1 MLKGHVFSKQ
11 LFGNPI
17 FALFIN
23 TFLNGLNGVSNNFK
37 NSMAVSYSGSNV
49 TIASGAVC
57 IQGRFLE
64 EDSSTT
70 IVAGT
75 DNMYCKLI
83 IEINLDETNTESSF
97 LQASYKILKSSSNY
111 PELTQN
117 NIVKNNSGIYQYELA
132 RFKNLPS
139 GITDFQ
145 DMRSFLDY
153 KSIYTEISEEY
164 HEVLAQL
171 EQELTDVQENLNEM
185 VEDIILVQNKTQ
197 LETIIKN
204 VILEDNKKKY
214 YVGKIIMDTK
224 NVNPATYLGFGTWV
238 LWGQGRVP
246 VGVNSSDSSFNTVEK
261 AGGSKTHA
269 ITSSEMPAHNH
280 SIPKLSGTAASA
292 GSHRHR
298 LQRANESTDFSL
310 IGQFTNRIKSKE
322 PSQVAGDYQWDTLSP
337 STTYAGTHTHS
348 VSTNASNTGNKGS
361 GTAMSLL
368 QPYITCYMWKRTA

>member
-37 NSMAVSYSGSNV
+37 NSMAVSFSGSNV
-49 TIASGAVC
+49 TVASGAVC

-64 EDSSTT
+64 EDATST
-70 IVAGT
+70 IPAGT
-75 DNMYCKLI
+75 ENMFCKLV
-83 IEINLDETNTESSF
+83 IEINLDQENTEGSF
-97 LQASYKILKSSSNY
+97 LQGAYKIIKSSSDY
-111 PELTQN
+111 PKLTQD
-117 NIVKNNSGIYQYELA
+117 NIVKNDAGVYQYELA
-132 RFKNLPS
+132 RFKNTPS
-139 GITDFQ
+139 GITNFQ
-145 DMRSFLDY
+145 DMRNFLDY

-164 HEVLAQL
+164 HEVLAELQ
-171 EQELTDVQENLNEM
+171 QELTDVQENLDEM
-185 VEDIILVQNKTQ
+185 VEDIVLVQNKDQ

-214 YVGKIIMDTK
+214 YVGKIILDTK
-224 NVNPATYLGFGTWV
+224 NVNPRTYLGFGTWV

-246 VGVNSSDSSFNTVEK
+246 VGVNTSDSSFNTAEK
-261 AGGSKTHA
+261 KGGSKTHA

-292 GSHRHR
+292 GGHRHR
-298 LQRANESTDFSL
+298 LQRSSEQTDFSL
-310 IGQFTNRIKSKE
+310 MGQFTNRAKGHE
-322 PSQVAGDYQWDTLSP
+322 PIQQAGNYIWDTLSP

-368 QPYITCYMWKRTA
+368 QPYITCYMWKRTS

>member
-37 NSMAVSYSGSNV
+37 NSMAVSFSGSNV
-49 TIASGAVC
+49 TVASGAVC

-64 EDSSTT
+64 EDATST
-70 IVAGT
+70 IPAGT
-75 DNMYCKLI
+75 ENMFCKLV
-83 IEINLDETNTESSF
+83 IEINLDQENTEGSF
-97 LQASYKILKSSSNY
+97 LQGAYKIIKSSSDY
-111 PELTQN
+111 PKLTQD
-117 NIVKNNSGIYQYELA
+117 NIVKNDAGVYQYELA
-132 RFKNLPS
+132 RFKNTPS
-139 GITDFQ
+139 GITNFQ
-145 DMRSFLDY
+145 DMRNFLDY

-164 HEVLAQL
+164 HEVLAELQ
-171 EQELTDVQENLNEM
+171 QELTDVQENLDEM
-185 VEDIILVQNKTQ
+185 VEDIVLVQNKDQ

-214 YVGKIIMDTK
+214 YVGKIILDTK
-224 NVNPATYLGFGTWV
+224 NVNPRTYLGFGTWV

-246 VGVNSSDSSFNTVEK
+246 VGVNTSDSSFNTAEK
-261 AGGSKTHA
+261 TGGSKTHA

-298 LQRANESTDFSL
+298 LKMANESTDFSL
-310 IGQFTNRIKSKE
+310 IGQFTNRIKHKE

-337 STTYAGTHTHS
+337 NTTYAGTHTHS

-368 QPYITCYMWKRTA
+368 QPYITCYMWKRTS

>member
-37 NSMAVSYSGSNV
+37 NSMAVSFSGSNV
-49 TIASGAVC
+49 TVASGAVC

-64 EDSSTT
+64 EDATST
-70 IVAGT
+70 IPAGT
-75 DNMYCKLI
+75 ENMFCKLV
-83 IEINLDETNTESSF
+83 IEINLDQENTEGSF
-97 LQASYKILKSSSNY
+97 LQGAYKIIKSSSDY
-111 PELTQN
+111 PELTQD
-117 NIVKNNSGIYQYELA
+117 NIVKNDAGVYQYELA
-132 RFKNLPS
+132 RFKNTPS
-139 GITDFQ
+139 GITNFQ
-145 DMRSFLDY
+145 DMRNFLDY

-246 VGVNSSDSSFNTVEK
+246 VGVNTSDSSFNTAEK
-261 AGGSKTHA
+261 TGGSKTHA

-368 QPYITCYMWKRTA
+368 QPYITCYMWKRTS

>member
-49 TIASGAVC
+49 TVASGAVC

-64 EDSSTT
+64 EDSSST
-70 IVAGT
+70 IAAGT
-75 DNMYCKLI
+75 DNMYCKLV

-97 LQASYKILKSSSNY
+97 SQGAYKILKSSSNY
-111 PELTQN
+111 PELTQT

-132 RFKNLPS
+132 RFKNAPS

-145 DMRSFLDY
+145 DMRNFLDY
-153 KSIYTEISEEY
+153 QSIYTEISDEY
-164 HEVLAQL
+164 HEVLAELQ
-171 EQELTDVQENLNEM
+171 QELTDVQENLDEM
-185 VEDIILVQNKTQ
+185 VEDIILVQNKSQ

-204 VILEDNKKKY
+204 VLLEDSKKKY
-214 YVGKIIMDTK
+214 YVGKIILDTK

-246 VGVNSSDSSFNTVEK
+246 VGVNTSDSSFNTAEK
-261 AGGSKTHA
+261 TGGSKTHV
-269 ITSSEMPAHNH
+269 ITTSEMPSHNH
-280 SIPKLSGTAASA
+280 SVNITTKSAGAHTHPVPYYQSEFGSGSYPVNTTSTIGLNNKTYNTNSA
-292 GSHRHR
+292 GSH
-298 LQRANESTDFSL
+298 
-310 IGQFTNRIKSKE
+310 
-322 PSQVAGDYQWDTLSP
+322 
-337 STTYAGTHTHS
+337 THT
-348 VSTNASNTGNKGS
+348 VSGNTESKGS